1 MIKPEPWQRSI
12 CRFFSGKDPSREAGI
27 DAGASSFPDLRM
39 PPEVRYR
46 WSQLDPERRLGF
58 SGGRFTG
65 PKPLPAFLAGTV
77 LTAIFYAL
85 VIWLHGHLAWS
96 HPVTQAFLREANLWT
111 VVPLSLLF
119 FFSVALLAGKTLKL
133 GLQQK
138 AMGWAVVP
146 ASADFILNENTAEA
160 VLQRIQG
167 LVDQPDQFVI
177 LNRIE
182 RGLSNLHYLGQVSEV
197 SSVLRGQAD
206 DDEKTV
212 ASSFTLLQGLVWAMP
227 VLGFVG
233 TAQGLAFAMGKF
245 RLVLGEQ
252 GTDLAAIKQSL
263 QEVTLGLSTS
273 FETTLVA
280 LVFALTIQI
289 WITFRQRAEL
299 EFLDSCNDYCQ
310 RYVISKL
317 RLASGGVRD
326 TYPN

>member
-1 MIKPEPWQRSI
+1 M
-12 CRFFSGKDPSREAGI
+12 
-27 DAGASSFPDLRM
+27 DL
-39 PPEVRYR
+39 
-46 WSQLDPERRLGF
+46 ERRIGF

-65 PKPLPAFLAGTV
+65 PKPLPAFLAGSILTV
-77 LTAIFYAL
+77 VFYAL
-85 VIWLHGHLAWS
+85 VMWIDPHVPLAQ
-96 HPVTQAFLREANLWT
+96 PVTRAFLRQANLWT
-111 VVPLSLLF
+111 VVPLCLLF
-119 FFSVALLAGKTLKL
+119 FSSVALLVGKILKL
-133 GLQQK
+133 GVQKK

-146 ASADFILNENTAEA
+146 ASADFVLNENTAEA
-160 VLQRIQG
+160 VLQRIQE

-197 SSVLRGQAD
+197 SSVLRGQAE

-233 TAQGLAFAMGKF
+233 TAQGLAFAMGRF
-245 RLVLGEQ
+245 RLVLGDQ

-280 LVFALTIQI
+280 LVFALAIQV

-310 RYVISKL
+310 RFVISKL
-317 RLASGGVRD
+317 RLAAGSARD
-326 TYPN
+326 SYPS

>member
-1 MIKPEPWQRSI
+1 
-12 CRFFSGKDPSREAGI
+12 
-27 DAGASSFPDLRM
+27 M
-39 PPEVRYR
+39 PAEVKYR

-58 SGGRFTG
+58 PGGRFTSS
-65 PKPLPAFLAGTV
+65 KPLPAFLVAG
-77 LTAIFYAL
+77 LTTLLFYGL
-85 VIWLHGHLAWS
+85 MIWAHSRLTWA

-111 VVPLSLLF
+111 VVPLSVLF
-119 FFSVALLAGKTLKL
+119 FVSVALLVGKTLKL
-133 GLQQK
+133 RLQKK

-146 ASADFILNENTAEA
+146 ASADFVLNENTAEA

-197 SSVLRGQAD
+197 SSILRGQAD

-233 TAQGLAFAMGKF
+233 TAQGLAFAMGRF
-245 RLVLGEQ
+245 RLVLGDQ

-280 LVFALTIQI
+280 LVFALAIQI

-317 RLASGGVRD
+317 RLASGMPRD
-326 TYPN
+326 SYSK

>member
-1 MIKPEPWQRSI
+1 M
-12 CRFFSGKDPSREAGI
+12 
-27 DAGASSFPDLRM
+27 DL
-39 PPEVRYR
+39 
-46 WSQLDPERRLGF
+46 ERRLGF
-58 SGGRFTG
+58 PGGRFTT
-65 PKPLPAFLAGTV
+65 PQPWPAFIAGLC
-77 LTAIFYAL
+77 LTAIFY
-85 VIWLHGHLAWS
+85 VILYWMNGHVS
-96 HPVTQAFLREANLWT
+96 VSKPVTQAFVREANLWT
-111 VVPLSLLF
+111 VVPLSVLF
-119 FFSVALLAGKTLKL
+119 FFSLSLLVGKTMKL
-133 GLQQK
+133 GLQK
-138 AMGWAVVP
+138 KTMSWAVVP
-146 ASADFILNENTAEA
+146 AGSDFVLNENTAQA
-160 VLQRIQG
+160 VLQRIQD
-167 LVDQPDQFVI
+167 LVDQPDQSVL

-233 TAQGLAFAMGKF
+233 TAQGLAFAMGRF
-245 RLVLGEQ
+245 RSVLGDQ

-280 LVFALTIQI
+280 LVFALVIQI

-299 EFLDSCNDYCQ
+299 EFLDACNDYCQ

-317 RLASGGVRD
+317 RMSSSLTRD
-326 TYPN
+326 SYPS

>member
-1 MIKPEPWQRSI
+1 M
-12 CRFFSGKDPSREAGI
+12 
-27 DAGASSFPDLRM
+27 
-39 PPEVRYR
+39 
-46 WSQLDPERRLGF
+46 DPERRLGF
-58 SGGRFTG
+58 SGGRFTSLQ
-65 PKPLPAFLAGTV
+65 PLPAFLAGA
-77 LTAIFYAL
+77 LLAGLFYSL
-85 VIWLHGHLAWS
+85 VFWMNGHVS
-96 HPVTQAFLREANLWT
+96 VSKPVTQAFVREANLWT
-111 VVPLSLLF
+111 VVPLSVLF
-119 FFSVALLAGKTLKL
+119 FFSLSLLVGKTLKL
-133 GLQQK
+133 GLQKK

-146 ASADFILNENTAEA
+146 ASADFVLNENTAEA
-160 VLQRIQG
+160 VLRRIQD
-167 LVDQPDQFVI
+167 LVDQPDQSVL

-212 ASSFTLLQGLVWAMP
+212 AGSFTLLQGLVWAMP

-233 TAQGLAFAMGKF
+233 TAQGLAFAMGRF
-245 RLVLGEQ
+245 RSVLGDQ

-280 LVFALTIQI
+280 LVFALVIQI

-299 EFLDSCNDYCQ
+299 EFLDACNDYCQ

-317 RLASGGVRD
+317 RMSSGPLRD
-326 TYPN
+326 AYPS

>member
-1 MIKPEPWQRSI
+1 MSPE
-12 CRFFSGKDPSREAGI
+12 A
-27 DAGASSFPDLRM
+27 
-39 PPEVRYR
+39 RYR
-46 WSQLDPERRLGF
+46 WNQLDPECRLGF

-65 PKPLPAFLAGTV
+65 PKPFLAFLGGTF
-77 LTAIFYAL
+77 LTAIFYGL
-85 VIWLHGHLAWS
+85 VLWIHGRIPWLQ
-96 HPVTQAFLREANLWT
+96 PVTQAFVRPANLWT
-111 VVPLSLLF
+111 VIPLTLLF
-119 FFSVALLAGKTLKL
+119 FFSVSLLIGKILKL
-133 GLQQK
+133 DLQKK
-138 AMGWAVVP
+138 AMQWAVVP
-146 ASADFILNENTAEA
+146 ASSDFVLNENTARA
-160 VLQRIQG
+160 VLQRIQD
-167 LVDQPDQFVI
+167 LVDQPAQFLL

-212 ASSFTLLQGLVWAMP
+212 AGSFTLLQGLVWAMP

-233 TAQGLAFAMGKF
+233 TAQGLAFAMGRF
-245 RLVLGEQ
+245 RGVLGDQ
-252 GTDLAAIKQSL
+252 GTDLGAIKQSL

-280 LVFALTIQI
+280 LVFALVIQI

-317 RLASGGVRD
+317 RLAAGPGQNS
-326 TYPN
+326 

>member
-1 MIKPEPWQRSI
+1 M
-12 CRFFSGKDPSREAGI
+12 
-27 DAGASSFPDLRM
+27 DL
-39 PPEVRYR
+39 
-46 WSQLDPERRLGF
+46 ERRIGF

-65 PKPLPAFLAGTV
+65 PKPLPAFLAGSILTV
-77 LTAIFYAL
+77 VFYAL
-85 VIWLHGHLAWS
+85 VMWIDPHVPLAQ
-96 HPVTQAFLREANLWT
+96 PVTRAFLRQANLWT
-111 VVPLSLLF
+111 VVPLCLLF
-119 FFSVALLAGKTLKL
+119 FSSVALLVGKILKL
-133 GLQQK
+133 GVQKK

-146 ASADFILNENTAEA
+146 ASADFVLNENTAEA
-160 VLQRIQG
+160 VLQRIQE

-197 SSVLRGQAD
+197 SSVLRGQAE

-233 TAQGLAFAMGKF
+233 TAQGLAFAMGRF

-280 LVFALTIQI
+280 LVFALAIQV

-310 RYVISKL
+310 RFVISKL
-317 RLASGGVRD
+317 RLATGSARD
-326 TYPN
+326 SYPS

>member
-1 MIKPEPWQRSI
+1 M
-12 CRFFSGKDPSREAGI
+12 
-27 DAGASSFPDLRM
+27 
-39 PPEVRYR
+39 
-46 WSQLDPERRLGF
+46 DPERRLGF
-58 SGGRFTG
+58 GGGRFTG
-65 PKPLPAFLAGTV
+65 PQPLPAFLAGIV
-77 LTAIFYAL
+77 LTAVFYGL
-85 VIWLHGHLAWS
+85 VIWIHGLWAGS

-111 VVPLSLLF
+111 VIPLSLLF
-119 FFSVALLAGKTLKL
+119 FFSVSLLAGKTLKL
-133 GLQQK
+133 GIQKK

-146 ASADFILNENTAEA
+146 ANTDFVLNENTAKA

-167 LVDQPDQFVI
+167 LVDQPDQFLL

-197 SSVLRGQAD
+197 SSVLRGQAE

-233 TAQGLAFAMGKF
+233 TAQGLAFAMGRF
-245 RLVLGEQ
+245 RTVLGDQ
-252 GTDLAAIKQSL
+252 AADLGAIKQSL

-280 LVFALTIQI
+280 LVFALAIQI

-299 EFLDSCNDYCQ
+299 EFLDACNDYCQ

-317 RLASGGVRD
+317 RLSSAPPLGS
-326 TYPN
+326 

>member
-1 MIKPEPWQRSI
+1 M
-12 CRFFSGKDPSREAGI
+12 
-27 DAGASSFPDLRM
+27 DL
-39 PPEVRYR
+39 
-46 WSQLDPERRLGF
+46 ERRIGF

-65 PKPLPAFLAGTV
+65 PKPLPAFLAGSV
-77 LTAIFYAL
+77 LTVVFYAL
-85 VIWLHGHLAWS
+85 VMWIDPHVPLAQ
-96 HPVTQAFLREANLWT
+96 PVTQAFLRQANLWT
-111 VVPLSLLF
+111 VVPLCLLF
-119 FFSVALLAGKTLKL
+119 FSSVALLVGKILKL
-133 GLQQK
+133 GVQKK

-146 ASADFILNENTAEA
+146 ASADFVLNENTAEA
-160 VLQRIQG
+160 VLQRIQE
-167 LVDQPDQFVI
+167 LVDQPEQFVI

-197 SSVLRGQAD
+197 SSVLRGQAE

-233 TAQGLAFAMGKF
+233 TAQGLAFAMGRF
-245 RLVLGEQ
+245 RLVLGDQ

-280 LVFALTIQI
+280 LVFALAIQV

-310 RYVISKL
+310 RFVISKL
-317 RLASGGVRD
+317 RLAAGSARD
-326 TYPN
+326 SYPS